1 MPKKIHGRNLQAA
14 INKSRTEPRKNPGA
28 GLLLFSV
35 LLSTLMKIF
44 LSRRHPAPDMPLG
57 FVSVKHL
64 AGFTGKGRVD
74 LEEPFGN
81 VFMYRTLT
89 DPKLFRRL
97 PHSRV
102 IFYNIISN
110 FHGSFL
116 NIIFQKNPPANI
128 LFTMYAGV
136 FEVMLI

>member
-1 MPKKIHGRNLQAA
+1 MPKKIHGRNLQAS

-44 LSRRHPAPDMPLG
+44 LSRRHPAPDVPLG

-74 LEEPFGN
+74 LEEPFGDIWWCQGRN
-81 VFMYRTLT
+81 
-89 DPKLFRRL
+89 KK
-97 PHSRV
+97 
-102 IFYNIISN
+102 IN
-110 FHGSFL
+110 
-116 NIIFQKNPPANI
+116 
-128 LFTMYAGV
+128 LFTP
-136 FEVMLI
+136 L

>member
-44 LSRRHPAPDMPLG
+44 LSRSHPAPDMPLG

-74 LEEPFGN
+74 LEEPFGDIWWCQVRN
-81 VFMYRTLT
+81 KKIRFISLYKFEIKQIAI
-89 DPKLFRRL
+89 KLNKDFSHNSIPL
-97 PHSRV
+97 SV
-102 IFYNIISN
+102 INS
-110 FHGSFL
+110 
-116 NIIFQKNPPANI
+116 
-128 LFTMYAGV
+128 
-136 FEVMLI
+136 

>member
-14 INKSRTEPRKNPGA
+14 INKSRTDPRKNMRA
-28 GLLLFSV
+28 DLLLFSV

-44 LSRRHPAPDMPLG
+44 LSRSHPAPNMPLG

-74 LEEPFGN
+74 LEEPFGDIL
-81 VFMYRTLT
+81 MYRTLT

-110 FHGSFL
+110 LHGSFL
-116 NIIFQKNPPANI
+116 NIIFQKNPPAYI

>member
-44 LSRRHPAPDMPLG
+44 LSRSHPAPDMPLG

-74 LEEPFGN
+74 LEEPFGDIWRCQVKN
-81 VFMYRTLT
+81 
-89 DPKLFRRL
+89 
-97 PHSRV
+97 
-102 IFYNIISN
+102 
-110 FHGSFL
+110 
-116 NIIFQKNPPANI
+116 KNPLGKV
-128 LFTMYAGV
+128 LFIQVSEKFYKP
-136 FEVMLI
+136 LIYQFIFFP